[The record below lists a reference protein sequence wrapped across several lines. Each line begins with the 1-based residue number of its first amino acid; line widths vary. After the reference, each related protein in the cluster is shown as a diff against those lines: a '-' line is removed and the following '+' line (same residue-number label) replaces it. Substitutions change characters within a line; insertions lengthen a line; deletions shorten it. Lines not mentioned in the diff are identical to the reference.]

1 MNMKNERLTITYM
14 DPRELKPAEWWST
27 YMLKPDRDLLSRSI
41 EHYGIMQPIV
51 IQKSSNTIIDG
62 HTRVHVALDARL
74 EEVPVVIKDVS
85 NTEAM
90 FMHLRLN
97 RAKGQIVGKKMSMII
112 KDLLR
117 SGQYSENDLK
127 YYLVMKSDE
136 MDLMVDGSL
145 LKSRKVSDHK
155 YSRAWVPVEAPA
167 KATETLGFIER
178 PPNPDR

>member
-1 MNMKNERLTITYM
+1 MSPQNERINITYVA
-14 DPRELKPAEWWST
+14 PRELKPAEWWSN
-27 YMLKPDRDLLSRSI
+27 YMLKPDRDLLARSI
-41 EHYGIMQPIV
+41 EHYGIVQPIIV
-51 IQKSSNTIIDG
+51 QSSTNIIIDG
-62 HTRVHVALDARL
+62 HTRVFVALDARL
-74 EEVPVVIKDVS
+74 EEVPVVYKDVS

-97 RAKGQIVGKKMSMII
+97 RARGQIVGKKMSMIV

-117 SGQYSENDLK
+117 SGKYSENDLK

-145 LKSRKVSDHK
+145 LKSRKISDHK
-155 YSRAWVPVEAPA
+155 YSQAWVPVEAPA